1 MQPLLID
8 EGLPASVA
16 AALAALE
23 LSAHAVGQPGAPGRQ
38 SPDEI
43 NCQWCQRNGAVL
55 VTQDRGKRDKT
66 IFSFLATYRVHAIFV
81 HDELRNK
88 PVHILAKALLL
99 AEGEMDQL
107 ADGRGLIQRRLRPK
121 GKLEKRG

>member
-1 MQPLLID
+1 LQPLLID

-16 AALAALE
+16 TALAALE

-81 HDELRNK
+81 HDELRTK
-88 PVHILAKALLL
+88 PAHILAKALLL
-99 AEGEMDQL
+99 
-107 ADGRGLIQRRLRPK
+107 RRARWINLPT
-121 GKLEKRG
+121 GAG